1 MKFVDQLVGKG
12 LNWWVIGELIILNLA
27 WMVVLAVPMSV
38 LVATLMAFGGMSS
51 HNEITAMKASGV
63 SLYKMMAPVVIISVL
78 LAGLLFEFYNDI
90 LPEANHRLKTLVFD
104 IRRKKPTFSLAEGQ
118 FSQDIPGYSILVKK
132 TFEQSNNLD
141 GVTIYD
147 YTQPNR
153 NVLITAKKGRVS
165 FSPDYRKLLMD
176 LDEGEIH
183 EMRLNKTDSY
193 QRIRFVHHRI
203 IMNVEGFD
211 FERSSLGTFTR
222 GEREL
227 KAKELSMNVDS
238 LEKENLYS
246 YQSAINE
253 IDRDYN
259 APNLTE
265 GVRSLVYFNSTPNVL
280 SATSAR
286 ARTTFNNITGFRSA
300 IQANNDRID
309 QNLVELYK
317 KYAIP
322 FACVVFVFI
331 GAPLGVLARRGTFGI
346 AATFSLGFFLVYWT
360 CLIGGE
366 KLADRG
372 LLSPMIGM
380 WMANVILGIL
390 GLYLTLR
397 IGRETPQIH
406 WDRFRRF
413 IPKALRSPEAE

>member
-1 MKFVDQLVGKG
+1 MK
-12 LNWWVIGELIILNLA
+12 
-27 WMVVLAVPMSV
+27 
-38 LVATLMAFGGMSS
+38 SS
-51 HNEITAMKASGV
+51 GI
-63 SLYKMMAPVVIISVL
+63 SLYRMMAPVVIMSVL
-78 LAGLLFEFYNDI
+78 LAGLMFEFYNDI

-104 IRRKKPTFSLAEGQ
+104 IRRKKPTFSLVDGL

-132 TFEQSNNLD
+132 TYEQSNNLD

-165 FSPDYRKLLMD
+165 FTPDYRKLLMD
-176 LDEGEIH
+176 LDDGEIH
-183 EMRLNKTDSY
+183 EMRLSQSESY
-193 QRIRFVHHRI
+193 QRLHFVHHRI
-203 IMNVEGFD
+203 VMNVEGFD
-211 FERSSLGTFTR
+211 FERSNLGTFTR

-227 KAKELSMNVDS
+227 KANELSAIVDS
-238 LEKENLYS
+238 LEKENLVS
-246 YQSAINE
+246 YRAAIQE
-253 IDRDYN
+253 LDRDFYTPALAEQMASNVYMNATPNILNATSSRVRTTYN
-259 APNLTE
+259 NLT
-265 GVRSLVYFNSTPNVL
+265 S
-280 SATSAR
+280 
-286 ARTTFNNITGFRSA
+286 FRSA
-300 IQANNDRID
+300 IQANKDRMD

-322 FACVVFVFI
+322 FACIVFVFI

-380 WMANVILGIL
+380 WMANIIMGIF
-390 GLYLTLR
+390 GLYITLR

-406 WDRFRRF
+406 WERFRRF
-413 IPKALRSPEAE
+413 IPKAFRSPEPLENS